1 MESIL
6 RLLEN
11 VKTRAQHLVYQNIP
25 TLCSEQL
32 PAEAAAAGWNEQPAA
47 SAASAAAGGWNPFF
61 DGQHALG
68 MT

>member
-1 MESIL
+1 M
-6 RLLEN
+6 
-11 VKTRAQHLVYQNIP
+11 YQNIL

-32 PAEAAAAGWNEQPAA
+32 PPEAAAAGWNEQPAA
-47 SAASAAAGGWNPFF
+47 QAASAAAGGWNPFF